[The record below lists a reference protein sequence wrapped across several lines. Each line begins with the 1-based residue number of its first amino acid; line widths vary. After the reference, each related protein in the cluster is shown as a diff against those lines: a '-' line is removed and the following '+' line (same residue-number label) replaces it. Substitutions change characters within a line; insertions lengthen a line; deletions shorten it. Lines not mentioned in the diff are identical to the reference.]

1 MKRLV
6 LASASPRRRDLLALL
21 GLPFEVRIAPGEES
35 KPQSGE
41 LAEGSVRR
49 LALEKAQAVANNS
62 GDALVL
68 GADTLVA
75 LKGEVLGKPA
85 TPAAAI
91 SMLQRLRGRR
101 HRVMTG
107 VALVDSLTGSTW
119 VDHRASTVAMR
130 RYTSEEMRR
139 YVASSEP
146 MDKAGAYAVQ
156 DPSFAPAER
165 VEGCLLNVVGLPL
178 CLVAFMLRQA
188 GLSPAVKEKEVAARC
203 PDCALVKG
211 G

>member
-21 GLPFEVRIAPGEES
+21 GLPFEVQIAPGEES
-35 KPQSGE
+35 KPRPGE
-41 LAEGSVRR
+41 PAEETVRR
-49 LALEKAQAVANNS
+49 LALEKAQAVAKNS

-75 LKGEVLGKPA
+75 LEGEAMGKPA
-85 TPAAAI
+85 TPAEAI
-91 SMLQRLRGRR
+91 FMLQRLRGRQ
-101 HRVMTG
+101 HRVVTG
-107 VALVDSLTGSTW
+107 VALVDSLTGGTS
-119 VDHRASTVAMR
+119 VDHRASTVVMR
-130 RYTSEEMRR
+130 PYGQEEIVR
-139 YVASSEP
+139 YVASGEP

-165 VEGCLLNVVGLPL
+165 VEGCSLNVVGLPL
-178 CLVAFMLRQA
+178 CLVALMLRQA
-188 GLSPAVKEKEVAARC
+188 GLSPAVKEKEVVARC
-203 PDCALVKG
+203 RGCALVKG